1 MSCVQDT
8 PIRIMG
14 DEVRD
19 IIAEVARDYG
29 IAPSDITGPYRPKR
43 ITCARVEAIGRIKD
57 AFPSISLH
65 RLGKI
70 FNRHHTS
77 ILYSLYKY
85 GRATPRPGS
94 LINQKVDTWRQGV
107 EQCDPRQYV
116 TRRERLALAK
126 QAEDQP
132 PQFLKHGILSW
143 NRNGVWEVQQ

>member
-1 MSCVQDT
+1 MSCVRVT

-29 IAPSDITGPYRPKR
+29 IAPKDITGPYRPKR
-43 ITCARVEAIGRIKD
+43 IACARVEAIGRIKE

-65 RLGKI
+65 RLGKV

-77 ILYSLYKY
+77 ILFALYKC
-85 GRATPRPGS
+85 GRATPRPSS
-94 LINQKVDTWRQGV
+94 LVTKKIATWRHGV

-126 QAEDQP
+126 QAKAP
-132 PQFLKHGILSW
+132 PPPIKRGIISW